1 MPVLGKDS
9 KFVHC
14 SFCNKRFLFGNDA
27 SKHEKEK
34 HVDQLEST
42 TL

>member
-14 SFCNKRFLFGNDA
+14 SYCSQRFLFAYDA

-34 HVDQLEST
+34 HADLLGSSS
-42 TL
+42 L